1 MSVAP
6 FSKAGAKVQQVFQS
20 TKCFLK
26 YFLIVFLMS

>member
-6 FSKAGAKVQQVFQS
+6 LSKAGAKVQQVFQS

-26 YFLIVFLMS
+26 YFLIVF

>member
-6 FSKAGAKVQQVFQS
+6 LSKAGAKLQQVFQL

-26 YFLIVFLMS
+26 YFLIIF